1 MDDRYNYNYEDSFLT
16 EEEKKNKVYNE
27 AIEKNNKQQRK
38 VFKIVFPILG
48 LVYVI
53 IGVIFML
60 VEEELFIPGFVFA
73 CLGLLFALLGI
84 ILSKAIKT
92 KQYTNEEIEKKM
104 NSFNSKSTY
113 VNTILYDARMK
124 LLEEE
129 IKELKDRIERLES
142 RLK

>member
-16 EEEKKNKVYNE
+16 KEEKKNKVYNE

-38 VFKIVFPILG
+38 VFKIAFPILG

-60 VEEELFIPGFVFA
+60 VEEELFIPGIFLTCF
-73 CLGLLFALLGI
+73 GLLFSFLGI
-84 ILSKAIKT
+84 IFSKAIKT

-113 VNTILYDARMK
+113 INTVLYDARMK

-129 IKELKDRIERLES
+129 INELKDRIERLES
-142 RLK
+142 KLK

>member
-16 EEEKKNKVYNE
+16 KEEKKNKLYNE

-48 LVYVI
+48 LIYVI
-53 IGVIFML
+53 MGVIFL
-60 VEEELFIPGFVFA
+60 IVDEETFIPGIFFT
-73 CLGLLFALLGI
+73 CFGLLFSLLGI

-113 VNTILYDARMK
+113 INTVLHDARMK
-124 LLEEE
+124 LLEDE

-142 RLK
+142 KLK

>member
-16 EEEKKNKVYNE
+16 KEEKKNKLYNE

-53 IGVIFML
+53 MGVIFL
-60 VEEELFIPGFVFA
+60 IVEEETFIPGIFFT
-73 CLGLLFALLGI
+73 CFGLLFSLLGI
-84 ILSKAIKT
+84 ILPKAIKT

-113 VNTILYDARMK
+113 VNTVLHDARMK
-124 LLEEE
+124 LLEDE

-142 RLK
+142 KLK